1 MSRSD
6 HVSVGDESSP
16 TSAGLPRL
24 RGSQEQQSRPWKLI
38 CLRFFSA
45 NTLELIM
52 NILSSLHFTFWPIN
66 VTQKRKRIETMP
78 MVKHKKSLAIIKVL
92 SSFLKEMFKSQQLK
106 IILKY
111 YLGKIL
117 LLPTKTVR
125 ILHLLLS
132 GPKSKNLQSIFY

>member
-1 MSRSD
+1 M
-6 HVSVGDESSP
+6 
-16 TSAGLPRL
+16 
-24 RGSQEQQSRPWKLI
+24 
-38 CLRFFSA
+38 
-45 NTLELIM
+45 
-52 NILSSLHFTFWPIN
+52 PID
-66 VTQKRKRIETMP
+66 VTRKRKRIKTMP

-92 SSFLKEMFKSQQLK
+92 SSFLKEMFKSEQHK

-125 ILHLLLS
+125 ILHLLLR